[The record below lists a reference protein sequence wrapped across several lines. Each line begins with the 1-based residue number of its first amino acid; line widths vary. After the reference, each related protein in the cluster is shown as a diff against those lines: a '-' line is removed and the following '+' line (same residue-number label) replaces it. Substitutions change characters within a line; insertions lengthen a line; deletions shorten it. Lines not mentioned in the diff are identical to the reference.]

1 MKVKELKQLL
11 NNFDEEL
18 EIVIGDYDIIANE
31 EETVFHDIDGLE
43 QLTSTIKKEEFVSIH
58 Y

>member
-18 EIVIGDYDIIANE
+18 EIVIGDYDKIANE
-31 EETVFHDIDGLE
+31 DEPVFHDIAGLE
-43 QLTSTIKKEEFVSIH
+43 QLTSDKNEEFVSVH

>member
-18 EIVIGDYDIIANE
+18 EIVIGDYDKIANE
-31 EETVFHDIDGLE
+31 DEPVFHDIAGLE
-43 QLTSTIKKEEFVSIH
+43 QLTSDKNEEFVSIH
-58 Y
+58 

>member
-1 MKVKELKQLL
+1 MKVKELKQRL

-18 EIVIGDYDIIANE
+18 EIVIGDYEMIANE
-31 EETVFHDIDGLE
+31 DEPVFHDIAGLE
-43 QLTSTIKKEEFVSIH
+43 QLTSDKNEEFVSIH